1 LLKRSQAETNDR
13 AGRYQGF
20 AFYRQLIYSNRPTSA
35 NLKEF
40 HMDLQLK
47 GKTALVT
54 GGSEGIGK
62 GIAMVLAKEGVDVAI
77 CARRME
83 PLQKTADE
91 ISYATGRKVIPI
103 VADLTK
109 DADARNFVEHAH
121 KALGSIDLMIN
132 NAGSAPGGVIE
143 TLTEDDWTLALQL
156 KFMGYVRCLRYAL
169 PIMVKQGGGRVVNLI
184 GNDGV
189 KPSYWEIAPGAANA
203 AGQNL
208 TVSLAGQYGRHNI
221 SFCAVNPGPVRTER
235 WSGLVNA
242 MSRDMKI
249 SYEEADK
256 LAPASIPLGRIAEVE
271 EVANLVAM
279 LASPL
284 VQMANG
290 TMIEIDGGQD
300 KALMDRFR
308 DR

>member
-1 LLKRSQAETNDR
+1 
-13 AGRYQGF
+13 
-20 AFYRQLIYSNRPTSA
+20 
-35 NLKEF
+35 
-40 HMDLQLK
+40 MDLQLK

-62 GIAMVLAKEGVDVAI
+62 GIAHVLAKEGVDIAI
-77 CARRME
+77 CARRQA
-83 PLQKTADE
+83 PLEAAAAAIAKE
-91 ISYATGRKVIPI
+91 TGRKIIAIP
-103 VADLTK
+103 ADLTK
-109 DADARNFVEHAH
+109 DADARNFVEQGHR
-121 KALGSIDLMIN
+121 ALGRVDIMVN

-143 TLTEDDWTLALQL
+143 HLSEADWTQALQL
-156 KFMGYVRCLRYAL
+156 KFMGYVRCLRHVL

-221 SFCAVNPGPVRTER
+221 SFVAVNPGPVRTER

-242 MSRDMKI
+242 MSRDMNLP
-249 SYEEADK
+249 YEEADK

-271 EVANLVAM
+271 ECGNLVAM

-284 VQMANG
+284 MHMVNG
-290 TMIEIDGGQD
+290 TMIEIDGGQE
-300 KALMDRFR
+300 KSLMDRLR

>member
-1 LLKRSQAETNDR
+1 LGNLYQAAAVKGKTV
-13 AGRYQGF
+13 
-20 AFYRQLIYSNRPTSA
+20 
-35 NLKEF
+35 
-40 HMDLQLK
+40 DLNLK

-62 GIAMVLAKEGVDVAI
+62 SITEVLASEGVDVAI
-77 CARRME
+77 CARRKE
-83 PLQKTADE
+83 PLEAVANE
-91 ISYATGRKVIPI
+91 ISKNTGRKIVPI
-103 VADLTK
+103 AADLTK
-109 DADARNFVEHAH
+109 DADAANFVQTAA
-121 KALGSIDLMIN
+121 KQLGRIDILIN

-143 TLTEDDWTLALQL
+143 TLTEDDWAKALQL
-156 KFMGYVRCLRYAL
+156 KFMGYVRCLRYAI

-208 TVSLAGQYGRHNI
+208 TKSLAGQYGKAGI
-221 SFCAVNPGPVRTER
+221 SFVAVNPGPVRTER
-235 WSGLVNA
+235 WAGLVNA

-249 SYEEADK
+249 SREEADK
-256 LAPASIPLGRIAEVE
+256 LAPSSIPMGRIAEAT

-279 LASPL
+279 MASPL
-284 VQMANG
+284 MHYVNG
-290 TMIEIDGGQD
+290 TMIEIDGGQE
-300 KALMDRFR
+300 KALMDRLR